1 MTAPLKAIDGN
12 ADLPALM
19 TELAARARA
28 AARVLALASPEQK
41 NRALEA
47 MERAIRANAAAILAA
62 NAEDVA
68 EVRAGGATSAFI
80 DRLTLTQA
88 RIDAMA
94 DGIATVREIAD
105 PVGVV
110 TESWQRPNGMT
121 IERVRVPLGVVAVI
135 FESRPNVAADA
146 GVLCLKSGNAVILR
160 GGSDSFRSCRAI
172 HDCLVQGLR
181 EAGLPEA
188 AITLVPTRDRAAV
201 GLLLT
206 GLNGGIDVIVPR
218 GGKSLVARVE
228 AEARVP
234 VFAHLEGVNHV
245 YVDHAAN
252 LEMAKSIVLNAKMR
266 RPGVCG
272 AAETLL
278 VDRAGAATSL
288 KPLVEMLIDAGCEVR
303 GDDAVQRTDAR
314 VKPASDEDW
323 DTEYEDAIIAAKVV
337 DGVDEAIAHIHNHGS
352 HHTDAI
358 VTEDE
363 NDRAQ
368 ISQRGRFG
376 DRAAQRIDPVRRR
389 RRIRLRRGNRHRHR
403 EIPRPR
409 PGRRRATD
417 QLQIS
422 RPRHRADAAVNIA
435 FSSEVGTG
443 SRKENASNRE
453 SRIGGSSVER
463 SVSRVAITRPDHSA
477 PYQRHAHRPA
487 RRLVQS
493 AACRASRHQPVR
505 DQAAE
510 ARPRVVAGDA
520 GQSAQG
526 PWRLARS
533 RRTRRGRAP
542 DGERSAHRCQL
553 SRIRHRNA
561 IHCRHD

>member
-1 MTAPLKAIDGN
+1 MSAPLKAIDGN

-19 TELAARARA
+19 NDLASRARA
-28 AARVLALASPEQK
+28 AARVLALASPKHK
-41 NRALEA
+41 NQALEA
-47 MERAIRANAAAILAA
+47 MERAIRSQAPVILAA

-68 EVRAGGATSAFI
+68 DVRAGGATAAFI

-88 RIDAMA
+88 RVDAMA
-94 DGIATVREIAD
+94 DGIATVRGIGD
-105 PVGVV
+105 PVGVI

-181 EAGLPEA
+181 EASLPEA

-206 GLNGGIDVIVPR
+206 GLNGAVDVIVPR
-218 GGKSLVARVE
+218 GGKSLVARIE

-245 YVDHAAN
+245 YVDRAAN

-266 RPGVCG
+266 RVGVCG

-278 VDRAGAATSL
+278 VDRAGASGSL

-303 GDDAVQRTDAR
+303 GDEAVQRVDTR

-323 DTEYEDAIIAAKVV
+323 DAEYLDAIIAARLV
-337 DGVDEAIAHIHNHGS
+337 DGVDGAIAHIQNHGS

-358 VTEDE
+358 VTDDAEAARKFLKEVDSAIVLHNASTQFADGGE
-363 NDRAQ
+363 FGFGAE
-368 ISQRGRFG
+368 IGIATGRFHARG
-376 DRAAQRIDPVRRR
+376 PV
-389 RRIRLRRGNRHRHR
+389 GV
-403 EIPRPR
+403 
-409 PGRRRATD
+409 D
-417 QLQIS
+417 QLTSFKYRI
-422 RPRHRADAAVNIA
+422 H
-435 FSSEVGTG
+435 GTG
-443 SRKENASNRE
+443 Q
-453 SRIGGSSVER
+453 
-463 SVSRVAITRPDHSA
+463 TRP
-477 PYQRHAHRPA
+477 
-487 RRLVQS
+487 
-493 AACRASRHQPVR
+493 
-505 DQAAE
+505 
-510 ARPRVVAGDA
+510 
-520 GQSAQG
+520 
-526 PWRLARS
+526 
-533 RRTRRGRAP
+533 
-542 DGERSAHRCQL
+542 
-553 SRIRHRNA
+553 
-561 IHCRHD
+561 